1 MDKFM
6 KETVKSPKL
15 TEIKI
20 PINPPEL
27 KTFKWDLNIILIIL
41 FIVFTIFFLY
51 NCKYGIFKTVE
62 TEFLLY
68 PYLNS

>member
-1 MDKFM
+1 M
-6 KETVKSPKL
+6 KETSKQPKLTEL

-20 PINPPEL
+20 PIQIPEPKTL
-27 KTFKWDLNIILIIL
+27 KWNLNIILIVL

>member
-1 MDKFM
+1 MDTFM
-6 KETVKSPKL
+6 KETVKQPKL
-15 TEIKI
+15 TETKI
-20 PINPPEL
+20 PIQILEPT
-27 KTFKWDLNIILIIL
+27 TFKWDLNIILIVL